1 MLQCPLCSKSLSV
14 GFSLV
19 THLSIEFHWWSFVYL
34 AILIMFCQ
42 TSSFFFS
49 ERLRKQQT
57 KFLGTP
63 LLLEDQLWI
72 FLLFNPLRYKRE
84 KRGTVQNHKNIY
96 VRGKNDCGRN
106 KGNVRGCSLHL
117 SVHMMPRW
125 NFVPVQVIPVCVH
138 SRFLFFFFFV
148 LTYFVGEFCP
158 KSKKAHHEG
167 SLRSNI

>member
-1 MLQCPLCSKSLSV
+1 MLITLRVYLSPVCDSLFHGLWTSGGASRGKVFSLSFPLALIWMLQCPLCSKSLSV

-72 FLLFNPLRYKRE
+72 FLLFIYCDINGQTRDSAKAQKYLCKRKKWLR
-84 KRGTVQNHKNIY
+84 
-96 VRGKNDCGRN
+96 
-106 KGNVRGCSLHL
+106 
-117 SVHMMPRW
+117 
-125 NFVPVQVIPVCVH
+125 
-138 SRFLFFFFFV
+138 
-148 LTYFVGEFCP
+148 
-158 KSKKAHHEG
+158 KK
-167 SLRSNI
+167 